1 MTETQADE
9 QPNDQVTLPSADTDL
24 AISEY
29 ENQVTIDEVNIKNFS
44 IFPDKILILNS
55 FKSLLKKI
63 INIIQD
69 IFDADFDN
77 SDYFGEDEYQNYN
90 DQIDYTQIY
99 DEVTEVKIFYIS
111 LGTY

>member
-1 MTETQADE
+1 M
-9 QPNDQVTLPSADTDL
+9 
-24 AISEY
+24 
-29 ENQVTIDEVNIKNFS
+29 
-44 IFPDKILILNS
+44 
-55 FKSLLKKI
+55 KKF

-111 LGTY
+111 LLIDKFSNNFVLNIDIY

>member
-1 MTETQADE
+1 M
-9 QPNDQVTLPSADTDL
+9 
-24 AISEY
+24 
-29 ENQVTIDEVNIKNFS
+29 
-44 IFPDKILILNS
+44 DK
-55 FKSLLKKI
+55 F

-77 SDYFGEDEYQNYN
+77 NDYFGEDEYQNYN

-111 LGTY
+111 LLIDKFSKLFILTIDVY